1 MSTPENSDSRQSVEQ
16 PVELTLTS
24 GSSIRGQVRNIP
36 FRLSVTIPLMGW
48 RLRALRELRQGH
60 LLLTGV
66 SAAEDVPVSVGG
78 AVLGH
83 AELDNVDGQMAVR
96 LTRLD

>member
-1 MSTPENSDSRQSVEQ
+1 MSDLGKIVVSQSTEEPVRGAVSNS
-16 PVELTLTS
+16 
-24 GSSIRGQVRNIP
+24 SSIRGQMRNIP
-36 FRLSVTIPLMGW
+36 FRLSVTIPLIGW
-48 RLRALRELRQGH
+48 RLRGLRELRQGQ

-66 SAAEDVPVSVGG
+66 SAAEDVPVSIGG
-78 AVLGH
+78 APLGH

>member
-1 MSTPENSDSRQSVEQ
+1 MSDLVNSAALH
-16 PVELTLTS
+16 PAELPIGVAGPS
-24 GSSIRGQVRNIP
+24 GSLIRGQVRNIP
-36 FRLSVTIPLMGW
+36 FRLSVTIPLIGW
-48 RLRALRELRQGH
+48 RLRGLRELQKGK

-66 SAAEDVPVSVGG
+66 SAAEDVPVCVGG
-78 AVLGH
+78 ALLGH

>member
-1 MSTPENSDSRQSVEQ
+1 MNDFENTAAQQSAEKT
-16 PVELTLTS
+16 VELAVS
-24 GSSIRGQVRNIP
+24 GGSLIRGQVRNIP
-36 FRLSVTIPLMGW
+36 FRLSVTIPLLGW
-48 RLRALRELRQGH
+48 RLLGLRDLRQGQ

-66 SAAEDVPVSVGG
+66 SAAEDVPVSVGD
-78 AVLGH
+78 ALLGH